1 MDDLIIRLSLDDKK
15 LTQGIKN
22 AERQIRTFERELSRS
37 ARGIADVERSTGTF
51 LATLRD
57 FTVGMAGLRYAVLD
71 FYTIF
76 LRLPLAIVKTGGEFE
91 RLRTQLEGVS
101 TAIDKVADAKK
112 LEGFV
117 TALALNS
124 PFQIQALTE
133 SMVRLKTAG
142 IDPTNGSLLALTDAI
157 AKTGGNSE
165 TLKRASVA
173 IAQMA
178 GKGVIS
184 MEELRQQLG
193 EAVPNAIQVMSRSL
207 GLSVAELTKL
217 VSEGK
222 ISSEALKYFFIQLAL
237 ETQGAGE
244 KMMQTL
250 PGQLEVLQTKIQL
263 FFKEISGD
271 SADPDSFLSIFKD
284 QVKDLNEAL
293 SSSEGRVFAKDIG
306 EALKSITVSIAD
318 AIRFMVEWR
327 DEIATTAKV
336 LISLFAIK
344 KITDFVNGMRSS
356 VTEAMANYRAQTLQ
370 TLGEER
376 KAYAEKKVLALRNVQ
391 ELDQIRL
398 SLREK
403 QRAMYEE
410 QKRRIMELAALEKQV
425 AANKNGVIRGS
436 DGKFRSGREEV
447 ARQQAEIDRITQLMA
462 LGRDE
467 MRLNQQKIDQ
477 QKRGL
482 GELNTSLRQT
492 NTAMT
497 TVGTSTGAAA
507 AKMGVATIAARG
519 LGAAFN
525 FMGGWIGL
533 AITGITLIISAFQSM
548 SGAIDDATS
557 KIRSMI
563 IEGKGIAEIQ
573 REIENLRN
581 GGDRSTVLGSIRAAF
596 NRFTSS
602 DAELAE
608 QKKQANQNADKMQA
622 EFLEEEERRAVE
634 ATRKQ
639 VQSIRKQSNVKAEVA
654 VSAIDQQLQAQLKAI
669 EDGRRQADGSYR
681 AATKA
686 EVALVNKLEK
696 DANKAKIAVQMNS
709 LNESKAAIETQ
720 ERTLSQ
726 AMLTATGSQR
736 ERIAASL
743 QLVRE
748 QGEAIKTEIDN
759 AKKVGDSAL
768 SSVLRQ
774 SDKAPKKSPIENLL
788 ERSRA
793 NLEASKQA
801 LNGMVDDT
809 INLQALED
817 ELYVKLSDDFGGAD
831 TAERREIAKNQAL
844 TKLNDNARSVKS
856 SLQQLFADVTA
867 EGDQINFALNNIG
880 GDGKLTELQ
889 KTQSELAKLRR
900 QIDDV
905 RATEINFEGQK
916 NAILTRV
923 AINELNQSLI
933 EFKRETQ
940 SLDVSLI
947 KDDDARAIA
956 EFNIESQ
963 KLADTFATEMR
974 GLLTNKDTGALR
986 ELTELKPEEL
996 AKYNEAYDVFA
1007 NLMGAR
1013 ARRLAEDLKTP
1024 GEQLADQ
1031 WKDVTKN
1038 MKDATADWMEDSIDA
1053 FMEFTDTGKFE
1064 FSGLVN
1070 SILRDILV
1078 MRTKQVFADPLN
1090 SMFDGL
1096 GKVALGN
1103 MPKPG
1108 TDEVA
1113 QGIDFGSI
1121 FDSLKNGALSVAQG
1135 FDNLAG
1141 TGITNLLT
1149 SLGLQTTA
1157 TTTAATT
1164 ETSATAT
1171 EASASTNAVISI
1183 NALANAAVSAAAQIG
1198 GGSSGGLF
1206 SSVLGTFVGALGGA
1220 AGGVDTTLSTGNV
1233 GVDTGG
1239 GTFFGLTPRNFAN
1252 GGIMTSFGEVPL
1264 RKYSNGGI
1272 ADMPQAAIYGE
1283 GDMNEAFVPLPD
1295 GRSIPVTIRGG
1306 MQAPAAN
1313 VQSNVSVNVI
1323 NQSGTPVTA
1332 QQSAPRFD
1340 GKRMIL
1346 DVVLQAASQ
1355 PGQFRDG
1362 LKGALR

>member
-22 AERQIRTFERELSRS
+22 AERQIRTFERELTRS
-37 ARGIADVERSTGTF
+37 ARGIADVERSTGSF

-244 KMMQTL
+244 KMMDTL

-271 SADPDSFLSIFKD
+271 SADPDSFLSVFKD
-284 QVKDLNEAL
+284 QVKDLNAAL
-293 SSSEGRVFAKDIG
+293 SSDEGRVFAKDLG
-306 EALKSITVSIAD
+306 EALKGITLSIAD

-327 DEIATTAKV
+327 DEIGTTAKV
-336 LISLFAIK
+336 LVSLFAIK

-356 VTEAMANYRAQTLQ
+356 VAQAMASYRAETLL

-391 ELDQIRL
+391 ELDQIRQ
-398 SLREK
+398 SLIAK
-403 QRAMYEE
+403 QRAMHEE

-425 AANKNGVIRGS
+425 AANANGVIRGQ

-447 ARQQAEIDRITQLMA
+447 ARQQAEIQRVKEVMSLNRQ
-462 LGRDE
+462 E

-477 QKRGL
+477 EKRALNGL
-482 GELNTSLRQT
+482 NGSLRQT

-497 TVGTSTGAAA
+497 TVGTSAGSMTMRMNLAS
-507 AKMGVATIAARG
+507 IAARG
-519 LGAAFN
+519 LGTALN
-525 FMGGWIGL
+525 FMGGWVGL
-533 AITGITLIISAFQSM
+533 AITGITLLITAFQSM
-548 SGAIDDATS
+548 GNAAETATS
-557 KIRSMI
+557 KIRTMI
-563 IEGKGIAEIQ
+563 LEGKDAAQVKKEIDALRNGDKATGQFVAGNTDEKDLPEYLRNKRKAADMLEDELAEESRR
-573 REIENLRN
+573 REIE
-581 GGDRSTVLGSIRAAF
+581 S
-596 NRFTSS
+596 
-602 DAELAE
+602 
-608 QKKQANQNADKMQA
+608 
-622 EFLEEEERRAVE
+622 
-634 ATRKQ
+634 TRKQ
-639 VQSIRKQSNVKAEVA
+639 LLVMRDSANSKSEVAIALIQQGVDAQKKKIEESRRQTDGTYRAASKAEVA
-654 VSAIDQQLQAQLKAI
+654 RINELDKQANKQIIAIRVSGLQQQKSAILTEEKRLSEAMANSNESERAQILA
-669 EDGRRQADGSYR
+669 
-681 AATKA
+681 
-686 EVALVNKLEK
+686 KLE
-696 DANKAKIAVQMNS
+696 
-709 LNESKAAIETQ
+709 
-720 ERTLSQ
+720 
-726 AMLTATGSQR
+726 
-736 ERIAASL
+736 
-743 QLVRE
+743 LVRE
-748 QGEAIKTEIDN
+748 QKDAVSAQIESSKQVGEN
-759 AKKVGDSAL
+759 ALA
-768 SSVLRQ
+768 SVLRQ

-788 ERSRA
+788 ERTRA
-793 NLEASKQA
+793 NLEASKVA
-801 LNGMVDDT
+801 LQGVTDDT
-809 INLQALED
+809 VNLQTLELEFYQKLAD
-817 ELYVKLSDDFGGAD
+817 EFDGKGSDAD
-831 TAERREIAKNQAL
+831 RRKIASNQAQ
-844 TKLNDNARSVKS
+844 TKLNEDAKS
-856 SLQQLFADVTA
+856 IKSTLQKMFADVSA
-867 EGDQINFALNNIG
+867 EGAQINFALENIG
-880 GDGKLTELQ
+880 GDGKLSEVQ
-889 KTQSELAKLRR
+889 KTQQELEKLRR

-905 RATEINFEGQK
+905 RAKDINFEGQK
-916 NAILTRV
+916 NAILTAV
-923 AINELNQSLI
+923 AMNELNQSLI
-933 EFKRETQ
+933 EFKKETQ
-940 SLDVSLI
+940 GIDISLI
-947 KDDDARAIA
+947 KDEDARTLAQ
-956 EFNIESQ
+956 FNVESQ
-963 KLADTFATEMR
+963 RLAEIFSGKMR
-974 GLLTNKDTGALR
+974 DILMNKDTGQLR
-986 ELTELKPEEL
+986 ELSQLEPEEL

-1007 NLMGAR
+1007 NYMGAR

-1024 GEQLADQ
+1024 GEQLAEQ
-1031 WKDVTKN
+1031 WQDVTKS
-1038 MKDATADWMEDSIDA
+1038 MKDATADWMDDSIDA

-1064 FSGLVN
+1064 FAGLVN

-1090 SMFDGL
+1090 SIFDGL

-1103 MPKPG
+1103 MPQPG
-1108 TDEVA
+1108 SDQQP
-1113 QGIDFGSI
+1113 QGIDFSSM

-1141 TGITNLLT
+1141 TGIANLLT

-1171 EASASTNAVISI
+1171 EAIASTNAVASI
-1183 NALANAAVSAAAQIG
+1183 NALASAAVSAASQIG

-1206 SSVLGTFVGALGGA
+1206 STVLGAVVGSLGS
-1220 AGGVDTTLSTGNV
+1220 AGGIDTTLGTGNV
-1233 GVDTGG
+1233 GTDTGA
-1239 GTFFGLTPRNFAN
+1239 GTMFSLTPRNFAN

-1295 GRSIPVTIRGG
+1295 GRSIPVTVRGG
-1306 MQAPAAN
+1306 MQAPQTN

>member
-22 AERQIRTFERELSRS
+22 AERQIRTFERELTRS
-37 ARGIADVERSTGTF
+37 ARGIADVERSTGSF

-306 EALKSITVSIAD
+306 EALKGITLSIAD

-327 DEIATTAKV
+327 DEIGTTAKV
-336 LISLFAIK
+336 LVSLFAIK
-344 KITDFVNGMRSS
+344 KITDFVTGMRSS
-356 VTEAMANYRAQTLQ
+356 VAQAMANYRAETLL

-391 ELDQIRL
+391 ELDQIRQ
-398 SLREK
+398 SLRAK
-403 QRAMYEE
+403 QQAMYEE

-425 AANKNGVIRGS
+425 AANANGVIRGQ

-447 ARQQAEIDRITQLMA
+447 VRQQQEIDRITELMA

-492 NTAMT
+492 STAMT
-497 TVGTSTGAAA
+497 TVGTSTGTAA

-563 IEGKGIAEIQ
+563 IEGKGIAEVQ
-573 REIENLRN
+573 KEIDNLRN
-581 GGDRSTVLGSIRAAF
+581 GDRSSFFGSIGTAI

-602 DAELAE
+602 DKELAD
-608 QKKQANQNADKMQA
+608 QAKKRNENAEKLQA
-622 EFLEEEERRAVE
+622 EFLEEDERRSVE

-639 VQSIRKQSNVKAEVA
+639 VQNIRKAGNVKAEVA
-654 VSAIDQQLQAQLKAI
+654 ISAIDQQLQAQLKAI
-669 EDGRRQADGSYR
+669 EDGRRKEDGSYR

-686 EVALVNKLEK
+686 EVAMVNKLEK
-696 DANKAKIAVQMNS
+696 DANKSKIAVRMNS
-709 LNESKAAIETQ
+709 LNEYQAAVET
-720 ERTLSQ
+720 EEKKLVQ
-726 AMLTATGSQR
+726 AMSTATGAQR
-736 ERIAASL
+736 EQIVARLAV
-743 QLVRE
+743 VRE
-748 QGEAIKTEIDN
+748 QGEAVKAEIDN

-774 SDKAPKKSPIENLL
+774 SDKAPKKTPIENLL

-801 LNGMVDDT
+801 LKGMVDDT
-809 INLQALED
+809 INLQALEE
-817 ELYVKLSDDFGGAD
+817 ELYIKLSDDFGGAD
-831 TAERREIAKNQAL
+831 TKERREIAKNQAL

-856 SLQQLFADVTA
+856 SLQQLFTDVTT
-867 EGDQINFALNNIG
+867 EGDQINFALENIG

-889 KTQSELAKLRR
+889 KTQSELTKLRR
-900 QIDDV
+900 QIDEV
-905 RATEINFEGQK
+905 RATEIDFEGQK
-916 NAILTRV
+916 NAILTKV
-923 AINELNQSLI
+923 AMNELNQSLI

-940 SLDVSLI
+940 NLEVSLI
-947 KDDDARAIA
+947 KDEDARAIA

-986 ELTELKPEEL
+986 ELSELKPEEL

-1024 GEQLADQ
+1024 GEQLAEQ
-1031 WKDVTKN
+1031 WQDVTKS
-1038 MKDATADWMEDSIDA
+1038 MKDATADWMDDSIDA

-1096 GKVALGN
+1096 GKVALSN

-1113 QGIDFGSI
+1113 QGIDFSSI

-1183 NALANAAVSAAAQIG
+1183 NALANAAMTAASQIG

-1239 GTFFGLTPRNFAN
+1239 GTLFGLTPRNFAN

-1295 GRSIPVTIRGG
+1295 GRSIPVTVRGG